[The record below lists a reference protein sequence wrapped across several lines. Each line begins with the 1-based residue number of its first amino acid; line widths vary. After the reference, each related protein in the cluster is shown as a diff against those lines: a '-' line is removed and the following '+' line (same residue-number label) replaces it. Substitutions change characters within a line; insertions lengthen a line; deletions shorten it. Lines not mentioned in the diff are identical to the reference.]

1 MAEQYFDRYGIFKV
15 DGESKT
21 VPFIKLD
28 EKPTDIIIQ
37 VKENTRFDILS
48 QKYYANGKHGYLI
61 LQANPSFGGL
71 EFDIPV
77 GTNIRIPFP
86 FKKTLQEFQGKI
98 IEHINL
104 YGL

>member
-1 MAEQYFDRYGIFKV
+1 MARQYFDRYGVFRV
-15 DGESKT
+15 DGQIKT

-28 EKPTDIIIQ
+28 EKPTDIVITTE
-37 VKENTRFDILS
+37 ENTKFDVLS
-48 QKYYANGKHGYLI
+48 SKHYGNGTHGFLI

-71 EFDIPV
+71 EGDIPV

-86 FKKTLQEFQGKI
+86 FQQTLRELNDKI
-98 IEHINL
+98 EKHIEL

>member
-15 DGESKT
+15 DGQVKP

-28 EKPTDIIIQ
+28 DKSTDIYITT
-37 VKENTRFDILS
+37 KSTTRFDVLS
-48 QKYYANGKHGYLI
+48 QTYYNNGKHGFLI
-61 LQANPSFGGL
+61 SQANPSFGGL

-77 GTNIRIPFP
+77 GTRLKIPFP
-86 FKKTLQEFQGKI
+86 FNKTLQEFQEKI
-98 IEHINL
+98 RTHIKL

>member
-15 DGESKT
+15 DGEVKP
-21 VPFIKLD
+21 VPFIKLS
-28 EKPTDIIIQ
+28 EKATDITIQ

-48 QKYYANGKHGYLI
+48 QRYYANGKHGYLI

-77 GTNIRIPFP
+77 GTNIRVPYP
-86 FKKTLQEFQGKI
+86 FKKTLQEFQEKI
-98 IEHINL
+98 TKHIEL